1 MTVPTWSEV
10 VRTSEYVP
18 GQPVTAD
25 LLNRTY
31 SNMFAV
37 FGLDPDQATVPI
49 FSLPPSVMKQTLGG
63 SFVLIGPG
71 TSSEIA
77 ISDVSGVCEAIHI
90 GQGMAVQYTA
100 SDKMPCHFAE
110 AAGGSTV
117 MVNFVDVEVTYS
129 SSAPTAV
136 IIKTD
141 AAHFSG
147 GELLS
152 ITSYS
157 DSIPLTSTFTTLSS
171 HGTLQAKAR
180 ATSTQV
186 LLTMK
191 ITSGNHNLHLPIS
204 VKSFV
209 NKAAP

>member
-1 MTVPTWSEV
+1 MTVPIWSEV
-10 VRTSEYVP
+10 VRSSELVP

-25 LLNRTY
+25 LLNRIYGNIFST
-31 SNMFAV
+31 
-37 FGLDPDQATVPI
+37 FGLDPDQATVPV

-63 SFVLIGPG
+63 SFVLIGSG
-71 TSSEIA
+71 TSSELA
-77 ISDVSGVCEAIHI
+77 ISDVDGVCEAIHI

-100 SDKMPCHFAE
+100 TDKIPCHFAE
-110 AAGGSTV
+110 AVGGSVVAVVFT
-117 MVNFVDVEVTYS
+117 NIEVVYS
-129 SSAPTAV
+129 SSSPTSV
-136 IIKTD
+136 TINTD
-141 AAHFSG
+141 QSSYSG
-147 GELLS
+147 GELMA

-157 DSIPLTSTFTTLSS
+157 DSIPLTNTFTTLSS
-171 HGTLQAKAR
+171 FGSLQARAR

-204 VKSFV
+204 VKSFR